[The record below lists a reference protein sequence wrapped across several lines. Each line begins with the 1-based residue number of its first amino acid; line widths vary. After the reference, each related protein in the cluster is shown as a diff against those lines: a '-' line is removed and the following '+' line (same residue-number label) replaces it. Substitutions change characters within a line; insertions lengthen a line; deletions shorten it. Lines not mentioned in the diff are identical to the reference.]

1 MVAEEA
7 SPLWME
13 VEGADAD
20 ALGASD
26 GEIYPAIADRLEVGD
41 GEQLVGRFVDGQLL
55 LLILRRAGAYE
66 VVEARRGHQ
75 GDVGEERRGE
85 VETDG
90 GAVLERDPAVDD
102 DGGGKGRDGGDGH
115 SGTEEEEG
123 NVAGG
128 VELAYFGKYGEGRVV
143 DDDASSGIVGVL
155 VVASGIEG
163 AEDGV
168 GVGELSLFAQILEH
182 GLIDVGRRI
191 GVVGGLGEVAKL
203 GDVGFVIVED
213 DGVAA
218 SALLHLRLI
227 GRTLGSIFW
236 EEVELFHFFCFLVFK
251 KNAVAILTKGG
262 RGGKLHCQ

>member
-1 MVAEEA
+1 MIAEEA
-7 SPLWME
+7 SPLRME

-20 ALGASD
+20 ALGATD

-66 VVEARRGHQ
+66 VVEARRGHH

-90 GAVLERDPAVDD
+90 SAVLERDPAVDD

-115 SGTEEEEG
+115 SRPEEEEG

-128 VELAYFGKYGEGRVV
+128 VELAYFGKHGEGRVV
-143 DDDASSGIVGVL
+143 DDDAILWVFCPF
-155 VVASGIEG
+155 VVAAGVEG
-163 AEDGV
+163 TEDGV
-168 GVGELSLFAQILEH
+168 GVGELALLSQILEH
-182 GLIDVGRRI
+182 GLIDVGRRV
-191 GVVGGLGEVAKL
+191 GVVGGLGEVAEL

-236 EEVELFHFFCFLVFK
+236 EEVELFHFFVFLF
-251 KNAVAILTKGG
+251 
-262 RGGKLHCQ
+262 

>member
-7 SPLWME
+7 SPLRME

-20 ALGASD
+20 TLGASD

-41 GEQLVGRFVDGQLL
+41 GEQLVGRFVDGPLL

-66 VVEARRGHQ
+66 VVEARGRHH

-115 SGTEEEEG
+115 SGTDEKEG

-143 DDDASSGIVGVL
+143 DDDAILWVFCPL
-155 VVASGIEG
+155 VVATRIEG

-168 GVGELSLFAQILEH
+168 VVGELALLAQILEH
-182 GLIDVGRRI
+182 GLIDVGRRV

-227 GRTLGSIFW
+227 GRTLGSIFG
-236 EEVELFHFFCFLVFK
+236 EEVELFHFFVFLFLK
-251 KNAVAILTKGG
+251 KCG
-262 RGGKLHCQ
+262 RDSHEGRPRW

>member
-7 SPLWME
+7 SPLRME

-41 GEQLVGRFVDGQLL
+41 GEELVGRVVDGQLL

-66 VVEARRGHQ
+66 VVEARRGHH

-102 DGGGKGRDGGDGH
+102 DGGGVGGDAGDGH
-115 SGTEEEEG
+115 SRPEEEEG
-123 NVAGG
+123 DVAGG
-128 VELAYFGKYGEGRVV
+128 VELAYFGKHGEGRVV
-143 DDDASSGIVGVL
+143 DDDAVRGIVGVL
-155 VVASGIEG
+155 VVAARVEG

-168 GVGELSLFAQILEH
+168 GVGELALLAQILEH
-182 GLIDVGRRI
+182 GLIDVGRRV
-191 GVVGGLGEVAKL
+191 GVVGGLRQVAKL
-203 GDVGFVIVED
+203 GDVGLVVVED
-213 DGVAA
+213 DGVSA
-218 SALLHLRLI
+218 SAAPRCLHR
-227 GRTLGSIFW
+227 LGSIW
-236 EEVELFHFFCFLVFK
+236 NGWGFCME
-251 KNAVAILTKGG
+251 
-262 RGGKLHCQ
+262 